1 VAAVT
6 ILPLLILL
14 SLLFGGAV
22 SAEAEPVSS
31 LDFLTTAS
39 TGSDLTLEQ
48 MQQQEAVVQNVWW
61 FEKMVVKGGFQHFL
75 LVSDPERIE
84 QLSQDLRTMGALQ
97 SKSLLD
103 KALSIVYN
111 VAPESK
117 WENRKILLAQ
127 LSGKKRDALL
137 LLKQNFLQQQPL
149 LRQKIADYLL

>member
-1 VAAVT
+1 MAAVM

-22 SAEAEPVSS
+22 SAEDGPVSS
-31 LDFLTTAS
+31 LDFLTTES
-39 TGSDLTLEQ
+39 TDSDPTLEQ
-48 MQQQEAVVQNVWW
+48 MQQQEAVVQNIWW

-75 LVSDPERIE
+75 LVSDPELIE
-84 QLSQDLRTMGALQ
+84 QLSQDLRTVGALQ

-111 VAPESK
+111 VAPESE

-127 LSGKKRDALL
+127 LSEKKRDSLSLL
-137 LLKQNFLQQQPL
+137 RHHFLQQQPL
-149 LRQKIADYLL
+149 LRQKIADYVR